1 MNEVVSLVPS
11 LSNLGAYTRYVN
23 SLPMLTEERE
33 HELAGQ
39 LKLNGSLDAAKELIL
54 SHLRFVV
61 KIAKEHSGYGLP
73 QEDLIQEGNVGLMLA
88 VKKFDASF
96 GVRLSSYAAIWI
108 RSEIQ
113 EYILSNW
120 RMVKIGASKGLR
132 KLFFNLRKIQL
143 SLHGES
149 DLDKKEKV
157 AQLLG
162 VSNDE
167 VERAIEWFS
176 GGDVALLDQSADEPI
191 DSSSSTVFL
200 LPGPVEMEPER
211 AVEDLERTGK
221 LPRAIDAAMSL
232 LTDRERDV
240 VYARYYS
247 DPQKTLSTISR
258 ELSVSIERV
267 RQIEVA
273 ALKKMKASSNL
284 DGFRG

>member
-284 DGFRG
+284 DEFRG